1 LLPRSPDHG
10 DHRISRF
17 FITNVLKTPLVQ
29 ALSSSWAYCFAI
41 SRTIQFADSKGENS
55 MKRRSLQGLFVVSA
69 ILLLSSLANA
79 RSRSSSLSVPAGTP
93 IQVRVNENLSSE
105 TARAGDTFT
114 GTLAQSLNVGN
125 SSFPRGT
132 SVTGQVISA
141 KKSGRL
147 SDPGVL
153 ELALTSVG
161 SMNVSS
167 EPFVIKGA
175 SHTKSNVGKIGG
187 GTAAGAIIGAM
198 VGGGKGAAIGAGVGA
213 AGGTATAAATGKK
226 PATVESEAVL
236 QFVSSAPL
244 VTPQVPGRSSDS
256 GNRFSD
262 DIGRRRS
269 HHDDDG
275 DDDDDDDRG
284 DRGRGSR
291 DNGYYFSDN
300 DRNVLSGC
308 LSGYNFESLPP
319 GIQKKLARGGTL
331 PPGQAKKLR
340 AMPAGCTARLP
351 RLPRGVDRI
360 IFGDRVILLDGNN
373 RILDMLEF
381 GE

>member
-1 LLPRSPDHG
+1 L
-10 DHRISRF
+10 
-17 FITNVLKTPLVQ
+17 Q
-29 ALSSSWAYCFAI
+29 ALLA
-41 SRTIQFADSKGENS
+41 
-55 MKRRSLQGLFVVSA
+55 VSA
-69 ILLLSSLANA
+69 ILIFSSLANA
-79 RSRSSSLSVPAGTP
+79 RPRSSASIPAGTP

-105 TARAGDTFT
+105 TARAGDRFT
-114 GTLAQSLNVGN
+114 GTLTQSLNVGN

-141 KKSGRL
+141 RKSGRL

-187 GTAAGAIIGAM
+187 GTAAGAIVGAM

-244 VTPQVPGRSSDS
+244 IAPQVPGRSSDS
-256 GNRFSD
+256 GSRFSD
-262 DIGRRRS
+262 DNGRRRS

-275 DDDDDDDRG
+275 DDDDDDDDRG
-284 DRGRGSR
+284 GRGRGSR
-291 DNGYYFSDN
+291 DSGYYFSDN
-300 DRNVLSGC
+300 DRNILSGC